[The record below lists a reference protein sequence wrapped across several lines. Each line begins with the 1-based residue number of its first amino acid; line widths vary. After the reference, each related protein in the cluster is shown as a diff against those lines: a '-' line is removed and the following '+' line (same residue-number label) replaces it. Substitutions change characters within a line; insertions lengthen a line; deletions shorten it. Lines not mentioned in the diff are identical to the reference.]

1 MITSI
6 RTFTPGLSRGLR
18 TVALAAAATVGAIS
32 IAAGS
37 ASADH
42 PDQSVEVINPQ
53 ISTHAGE
60 AVDALTRFQET
71 GDAAALKTYQRH
83 RAYAAILTAHHLGY
97 SEQEMVRAWSSAPIE
112 HQRAV
117 LAALTQLGVPY
128 RSVSSIE
135 GVGFDCSGLTSYA
148 WRAGGQE
155 LFRNSSAQISDAARL
170 DRSEAKAGDL
180 VQYPGHVMMYLGVE
194 DAIVHSI
201 THGRDVEIDPIS
213 QRKRNSVRF
222 GDPTG

>member
-1 MITSI
+1 MSTSD
-6 RTFTPGLSRGLR
+6 RTFTPGLGRGLR
-18 TVALAAAATVGAIS
+18 AVALTAAATVGAIS
-32 IAAGS
+32 IAAGP
-37 ASADH
+37 ASAHH
-42 PDQSVEVINPQ
+42 PDQSVEVIVPQ
-53 ISTHAGE
+53 ISTHAVE
-60 AVDALTRFQET
+60 AMDALARFEA
-71 GDAAALKTYQRH
+71 GDIAALKTYQQQ

-97 SEQEMVRAWSSAPIE
+97 SEQEMVRAWSTTPID

-128 RSVSSIE
+128 RRVSSIE

-148 WRAGGQE
+148 WRSAGHE
-155 LFRNSSAQISDAARL
+155 LFRNSSAQISAAARV

-180 VQYPGHVMMYLGVE
+180 VQYPGHIMMYLGVE

-201 THGRDVEIDPIS
+201 QTGRDVEIDHLS